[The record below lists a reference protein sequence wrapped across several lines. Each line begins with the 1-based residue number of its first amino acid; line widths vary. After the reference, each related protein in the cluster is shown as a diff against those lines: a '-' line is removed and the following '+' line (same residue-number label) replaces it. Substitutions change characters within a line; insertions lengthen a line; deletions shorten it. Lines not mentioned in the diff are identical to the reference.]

1 MKVFVIQRKNRIM
14 IYVGVRVKNK
24 MIGVFVKMTVCEILA
39 LVIVNVIRHV
49 KLTNI
54 YILKNFHAKLL
65 LGKLAFACEDGI
77 LNTTETSLEYKKCKK
92 NQKNNCLIH
101 SISLVIIYFL
111 LLIVIS
117 ISY

>member
-1 MKVFVIQRKNRIM
+1 MKVFVIQTKNRIM

-24 MIGVFVKMTVCEILA
+24 MIGVFVKMTVCEILS

-92 NQKNNCLIH
+92 KTTKKQLPY
-101 SISLVIIYFL
+101 SLNFVGNYILFITYCHF
-111 LLIVIS
+111 
-117 ISY
+117 Y

>member
-1 MKVFVIQRKNRIM
+1 
-14 IYVGVRVKNK
+14 
-24 MIGVFVKMTVCEILA
+24 MTVCEILS

-54 YILKNFHAKLL
+54 YILKHFHAKLL

-92 NQKNNCLIH
+92 KTTKKQLPY
-101 SISLVIIYFL
+101 SLNFVGNYILFITYCHF
-111 LLIVIS
+111 
-117 ISY
+117 Y